1 MRYILLTCLSHLS
14 WKDAIFR
21 RLSFFFSADGGTP
34 CVRDDSDRLGSLS
47 DWVTRPP
54 GVRHPFLLPRFLI
67 YGRRRGVMRRQQ
79 QPRESGRAGF
89 HFAQHTD
96 TDSMRHLS
104 LDDEWGNVI
113 GPLDFWRAMF
123 FSLNLFLHLFFIY
136 FLPSVREKASTWILF
151 RRTCVMSFFSPPP
164 ARLYF
169 SPRPVNSC
177 ELAGSWFSWSI
188 HPIAMRRVSSRRT
201 SRTRLL

>member
-1 MRYILLTCLSHLS
+1 M
-14 WKDAIFR
+14 
-21 RLSFFFSADGGTP
+21 
-34 CVRDDSDRLGSLS
+34 RDDSDRLGSLS

-104 LDDEWGNVI
+104 LDDE
-113 GPLDFWRAMF
+113 
-123 FSLNLFLHLFFIY
+123 
-136 FLPSVREKASTWILF
+136 
-151 RRTCVMSFFSPPP
+151 
-164 ARLYF
+164 
-169 SPRPVNSC
+169 
-177 ELAGSWFSWSI
+177 
-188 HPIAMRRVSSRRT
+188 
-201 SRTRLL
+201 